1 MLLSKS
7 FYVSFLLSTI
17 ALSGFTQEDSA
28 RLALNGM
35 CTTFLNLKAIQV
47 KQLTVERVNETMQ
60 KSLAEAKVQF
70 EPKRKIYIRAV
81 DDEGEVASEVLYVE
95 GENENEALVNPVSF
109 PYINLDLDPN
119 GNIMRKNRH
128 HTIFEAGGKYLAQVI
143 KESVDKAIEVGEFKK
158 RFFYKGQVEHK
169 GYTCH
174 HVEIYNADYALDN
187 YTVKPS
193 EDVVDI
199 ARKLMVPEYKI
210 LEANEDLDH
219 YDDVSEG
226 DQITVPR
233 FYGKRIVLYIDTHTF
248 IPWYQRIEDEKG
260 VFAEYFM
267 KACYLNPE
275 FTEETFSPE
284 NEAYGF

>member
-1 MLLSKS
+1 MLPSKF
-7 FYVSFLLSTI
+7 FYVSILLSAI
-17 ALSGFTQEDSA
+17 AFSGFAQKDSA
-28 RLALNGM
+28 RVALNGM

-47 KQLTVERVNETMQ
+47 KQLTVERVNGTME
-60 KSLAEAKVQF
+60 KSLAEAKIQF

-81 DDEGEVASEVLYVE
+81 DDEGEVTSEVLYVE
-95 GENENEALVNPVSF
+95 GENDNEALVNPVSF
-109 PYINLDLDPN
+109 PYINLDLNPN
-119 GNIMRKNRH
+119 GSIMRKNRH
-128 HTIFEAGGKYLAQVI
+128 HTIFEAGGKYLAEVI
-143 KESVDKAIEVGEFKK
+143 QESVDKAIEVGEFKK
-158 RFFYKGQVEHK
+158 RFFYKGQVEYN

-174 HVEIYNADYALDN
+174 NVEIYNDDYALDS

-210 LEANEDLDH
+210 LETNDDLDH

-233 FYGKRIVLYIDTHTF
+233 FYGKRIVLYIDTNTF
-248 IPWYQRIEDEKG
+248 IPWYQRIEDENG

-275 FTEETFSPE
+275 FTEETFSRA